1 MHAVPAVG
9 LCLLSGIVQGCALNG
24 VPPATRLA
32 SADTTALGARADLP
46 PTSMW
51 PGETRRIVL
60 PAFQSKVNRQ
70 FELRSDGG
78 LTFSLEEV
86 ADVYSPIFAGPLP
99 SDSRAQ
105 RVCMVRVDTLATPGD
120 TLSLYYKISS
130 LTQPPRQSAWRM
142 RIIVEA
148 RPPIA
153 TTRAEP
159 IRFVGA
165 RPNPFNPGANVRYTV
180 AEPSHVSIVI
190 YDVRGQP
197 VATLVDSVQSAGA
210 HTVAWDGRD
219 GQGNWVV
226 SGVYFVRLTSP
237 AGTRSYKMTLLK

>member
-9 LCLLSGIVQGCALNG
+9 LCLLSGIVQGCAYRG
-24 VPPATRLA
+24 APPATRLA
-32 SADTTALGARADLP
+32 SADTTALGVRAELP

-60 PAFQSKVNRQ
+60 PTVQSKVSRQ

-78 LTFSLEEV
+78 LAFSLQEV
-86 ADVYSPIFAGPLP
+86 ADVFSPIFVGALP

-105 RVCMVRVDTLATPGD
+105 SVCIVRVDTLATPGD
-120 TLSLYYKISS
+120 TLSFCYTISS
-130 LTQPPRQSAWRM
+130 LTQPPRQSTWRM
-142 RIIVEA
+142 RIIVAA

-153 TTRAEP
+153 TAHAEP

-180 AEPSHVSIVI
+180 AENTHVSIVI
-190 YDVRGQP
+190 YDVRGHP
-197 VATLVDSVQSAGA
+197 VATLVDSVQPAGA

-219 GQGNWVV
+219 GRGNWVG

-237 AGTRSYKMTLLK
+237 AGTTSYKMTLLK